1 MHIAN
6 ISSARLDDRIE
17 PVDLAQ
23 SPADIAVLSFSDSDL
38 NTIAAAHDR
47 TANSLPS
54 MRLAALRDLRHP
66 MSVDLWIDSTG
77 RHARVI
83 LVRLLGGYEWWRYGC
98 EQLSKL
104 AHETGIKLILVP
116 GECRENDPDL
126 ARLSTASAAEQDA
139 ILACFREGGPSNI
152 AIMLHQLAALA
163 GAAITPEKAQIVPK
177 MGFYQTAIDADAA
190 AGGGTGG
197 IVRHADIV
205 VTRSPGRPVVPILFY
220 RSILLAN
227 DQAPIDALV
236 KALDKV
242 GIVGLPLFVP
252 TLKDAAAMA
261 FVGDIAAEFHAAAII
276 TTTAFAASLD
286 TAAAPVFAKIGIP
299 VLQAMIATTAASAWR
314 DSERGLG
321 VSDLAMH
328 VVLPELDG
336 RIAAG
341 VLSFKGVDG
350 VNSEMPAAEIAA
362 LSGVDAGPLQFAT
375 PRNQPDNSRID
386 QVVARLTAII
396 ALQDTPPADRH
407 LLIILPDYP
416 GADGRTGYAVGLDVP
431 QSVLAILADL
441 ATAGYTI
448 GDYPNTARALLDLL
462 HHPKPAIAAQKWA
475 TAFARLP
482 NAVQQSVIA
491 AWGPAPQSPIRFR
504 HHQFGNV
511 TVALAPDRGRA
522 GDRRAD
528 YHDPSLPP
536 QHELLAFG
544 QWLREDLACHA
555 VIHVGAHGTLEW
567 LPGKA
572 VALSAQCFPELV
584 LGPVPVIYPFIVNNP
599 GEAAQAKRRIAA
611 QTIGHLPPPMLTAGL
626 NPAEAELERLV
637 DEFVQ
642 ADGLDSRRRSRLAA
656 LIQTKAAETGLD
668 RVAGVSAGDDADT
681 ALKQID
687 AWLCDLKDFAFKD
700 GQHIFGRHLG
710 DTDTGERAASA
721 DGERNGLLTA
731 LNGQFVAPGPAG
743 SPLRGRLDV
752 LPTGR
757 NLFTLDPRALPT
769 QTACDLGQQ
778 AADEVLRFYLQEH
791 GQWPRALVIDLWGSA
806 SLRSAGE
813 EIAQGLWLMGC
824 RPQWQADSG
833 RVSGIDVLPPALI
846 GRPRVDVTWRISGLF
861 RDMFA
866 AQISLLS
873 AATAAVA
880 GRDQEGAENP
890 LAEDALREGRIP
902 RRIFGSS
909 PGSFGSGAEDLL
921 QSGQWQTQGEIGD
934 AYLAASSHAFDDD
947 TDGSGIN
954 LPGAFSARVAAADLL
969 VHVGDDASR
978 DILEGSADV
987 AFIGGFAAAA
997 ARLGNNADV
1006 VTLDTSNPTRPQAR
1020 GLMDSLRRVVQGRAV
1035 NPRYIAGQMRH
1046 GPRGAGDFAETVDR
1060 LVAFAE
1066 TTSAVPDHLIGAV
1079 HDAYVAAP
1087 LVRDFILA
1095 ENPEA
1100 ARSIAT
1106 RLSDARRRG
1115 LWHPLR
1121 NSIDDELADFRN
1133 QAQALVDAR

>member
-6 ISSARLDDRIE
+6 ISSASLDDRIE

-23 SPADIAVLSFSDSDL
+23 SPAKVAVLSFSDSDL
-38 NTIAAAHDR
+38 NTIAAAHHSGGDQ
-47 TANSLPS
+47 LPS
-54 MRLAALRDLRHP
+54 MRLVALRELRHP
-66 MSVDLWIDSTG
+66 MSVDLWADTTG
-77 RHARVI
+77 RHASVI

-104 AHETGIKLILVP
+104 AHENDIKLILLP
-116 GECRENDPDL
+116 GECRQADPDL
-126 ARLSTASAAEQDA
+126 ARLSTVGDAEQEA
-139 ILACFREGGPSNI
+139 ILACFREGGPDNI
-152 AIMLHQLAALA
+152 AIMLGRLAALA
-163 GAAITPEKAQIVPK
+163 GSETVPKAALSVPK
-177 MGFYQTAIDADAA
+177 MGLYHTADGIIDRAEMAA
-190 AGGGTGG
+190 KIGLDT
-197 IVRHADIV
+197 
-205 VTRSPGRPVVPILFY
+205 PVVPIIFY

-227 DQAPIDALV
+227 DQAPIDALLI
-236 KALDKV
+236 ALAEA
-242 GIVGLPLFVP
+242 GIFGLPIFVP
-252 TLKDAAAMA
+252 TLKDSTAMA
-261 FVGDIAAEFHAAAII
+261 FVAATAAHFNAAAII

-286 TAAAPVFAKIGIP
+286 TAAAPVFSEISKP
-299 VLQAMIATTAASAWR
+299 VLQAMIATTPATAWR
-314 DSERGLG
+314 DSDRGLG
-321 VSDLAMH
+321 VADLAMH

-350 VNSEMPAAEIAA
+350 DLGEDGPA
-362 LSGVDAGPLQFAT
+362 LSGVDAGPLQFAP
-375 PRNQPDNSRID
+375 PRNCPDHGRIG
-386 QVVARLTAII
+386 QVVARLQAILK
-396 ALQDTPPADRH
+396 LQSTPPKARNI
-407 LLIILPDYP
+407 LLIIPDYP

-441 ATAGYTI
+441 AGAGYTVS
-448 GDYPNTARALLDLL
+448 DCPDSPRALLDLL
-462 HHPKPAIAAQKWA
+462 HHPKPALPAGAWSQ
-475 TAFARLP
+475 AFKTLPAR
-482 NAVQQSVIA
+482 VRSSVIN
-491 AWGPAPQSPIRFR
+491 AWGRADEAAIDFR
-504 HHQFGNV
+504 HHRFGKV

-522 GDRRAD
+522 DDRRAD

-536 QHELLAFG
+536 RHELLAFG
-544 QWLREDLACHA
+544 HWLQQDLACHA

-572 VALSAQCFPELV
+572 VALSADCFPERV
-584 LGPVPVIYPFIVNNP
+584 LGAVPVIYPFIVNNP

-626 NPAEAELERLV
+626 NQAEAELERLV

-642 ADGLDSRRRSRLAA
+642 ADGLDSRRRQRLAK
-656 LIQTKAAETGLD
+656 LIQVKAAETGLD
-668 RVAGVSAGDDADT
+668 RVAGVAAGADADT

-700 GQHIFGRHLG
+700 GQHIFGRHSAN
-710 DTDTGERAASA
+710 DDNAARMASA
-721 DGERNGLLTA
+721 DHEKAGLLTA
-731 LNGQFVAPGPAG
+731 LDGKFVAPGPAG

-757 NLFTLDPRALPT
+757 NLFTIDPRALPT
-769 QTACDLGQQ
+769 PTAADLGQQ

-791 GQWPRALVIDLWGSA
+791 GQWPRSLVIDLWGSA

-824 RPQWQADSG
+824 RPQWQNDSG
-833 RVSGIDVLPPALI
+833 RVSGIEVLPPALI
-846 GRPRVDVTWRISGLF
+846 GRPRIDVTWRISGLF

-880 GRDQEGAENP
+880 GRHHEGHENP
-890 LAEDALREGRIP
+890 LAADADREGGVP

-909 PGSFGSGAEDLL
+909 PGSFGSGTEELL
-921 QSGQWQTQGEIGD
+921 QSGQWQDQSELGD

-947 TDGSGIN
+947 TDGSGIAV
-954 LPGAFSARVAAADLL
+954 PGAFSARVAAADLL
-969 VHVGDDASR
+969 VHTSDDGSR
-978 DILEGSADV
+978 DLLEGTADV

-997 ARLGNNADV
+997 ARLGNNADL
-1006 VTLDTSNPTRPQAR
+1006 VTLDTSDPKRPKAR
-1020 GLMDSLRRVVQGRAV
+1020 ALIESLRRVVQERAI

-1066 TTSAVPDHLIGAV
+1066 TTPAVPDHLIGAL

-1087 LVRDFILA
+1087 TVRDFILA

-1100 ARSIAT
+1100 ARSIAK

-1121 NSIDDELADFRN
+1121 NSIDAELADFGAH
-1133 QAQALVDAR
+1133 AQALVDRR